1 LALRASSL
9 IRHSKFWF
17 RHSIPFHTK
26 YPVNND
32 VNPTTLQEPVSS
44 SRLLPL
50 VYEELRRLARGQ
62 MAGESGLQTI
72 SATVL
77 VHEAWLRVSRD
88 KDQRWE
94 SRRHFLGAAAQ
105 AMRCVLINRARDK
118 KRLKRGGEDAE
129 RVDLDALGDMDAA
142 LVFDAPDEELLAVD
156 EALDRLTAEDA
167 LAGEIVRLRYF
178 AGLTWPEIAEVTGMS
193 ERDLNRQWAFA
204 RAWLRDAME
213 G

>member
-1 LALRASSL
+1 
-9 IRHSKFWF
+9 
-17 RHSIPFHTK
+17 
-26 YPVNND
+26 
-32 VNPTTLQEPVSS
+32 
-44 SRLLPL
+44 
-50 VYEELRRLARGQ
+50 
-62 MAGESGLQTI
+62 
-72 SATVL
+72 
-77 VHEAWLRVSRD
+77 
-88 KDQRWE
+88 
-94 SRRHFLGAAAQ
+94 
-105 AMRCVLINRARDK
+105 MRCVLINRARDK

-213 G
+213 KPD

>member
-1 LALRASSL
+1 ME
-9 IRHSKFWF
+9 
-17 RHSIPFHTK
+17 
-26 YPVNND
+26 ND
-32 VNPTTLQEPVSS
+32 VPPTTLQEPVSS

-88 KDQRWE
+88 KEQRWE

-178 AGLTWPEIAEVTGMS
+178 AGLTWPEIAEVTGIS

>member
-1 LALRASSL
+1 ME
-9 IRHSKFWF
+9 K
-17 RHSIPFHTK
+17 
-26 YPVNND
+26 D
-32 VNPTTLQEPVSS
+32 VHPATPKEPVSS
-44 SRLLPL
+44 SQLLPL
-50 VYEELRRLARGQ
+50 VYDELRRLARGQ
-62 MAGESGLQTI
+62 MVGEYGPQTI

-88 KDQRWE
+88 KEQCWE

-129 RVDLDALGDMDAA
+129 RVDLEALGDMDAA

-213 G
+213 KPD